1 SDASKNSRNSQA
13 SIHSLC
19 SQGTVNLTSLKKSRK
34 PSARWTLDEETAF
47 IDFLISQFSASGDG
61 NPRKATFN
69 EAATLLKKKF
79 PEALGAEK
87 TGDVC
92 RSKWMA
98 LKAAYHAVMDIK
110 NTSGFTWSG
119 DQGAGV
125 TLKHSDIWE
134 QYLKACFYFILYH
147 WQWYFSWHPAAR
159 PFKNKGFKHFHVIEQ
174 MMPGILKCTHIFQPG
189 PTQAGSASADGKL
202 SPPPQSEPILYFCQ
216 Q

>member
-1 SDASKNSRNSQA
+1 MSSESDASIHSRSSQA

-19 SQGTVNLTSLKKSRK
+19 SRGTVNLTSLKKSRK

-47 IDFLISQFSASGDG
+47 IDFLLSQFSASSDG

-92 RSKWMA
+92 RSKWTA

-110 NTSGFTWSG
+110 NMTGFTWSD

-125 TLKHSDIWE
+125 TLKYSDIWE
-134 QYLKACFYFILYH
+134 QYLKALAHSF
-147 WQWYFSWHPAAR
+147 QWHPAAR
-159 PFKNKGFKHFHVIEQ
+159 PFKNRGFKHSHVIEQ
-174 MMPGILKCTHIFQPG
+174 MMPRILKGTCV
-189 PTQAGSASADGKL
+189 
-202 SPPPQSEPILYFCQ
+202 
-216 Q
+216 